1 MLEGGLNSV
10 EMNICA
16 LKRGL
21 PLAGKMHIFSD
32 SGGNVQFLYL
42 SVWKRQRLLSRC
54 FSRIKSSEGYLK
66 TQRS

>member
-1 MLEGGLNSV
+1 MLEVGLNSV

-21 PLAGKMHIFSD
+21 PLAGKMLIFGD

-42 SVWKRQRLLSRC
+42 SVWKRQSLLSGS
-54 FSRIKSSEGYLK
+54 FGRI
-66 TQRS
+66 